1 MAKQRW
7 DLMEIFFGLLVLIIV
22 VAMIVIVT
30 DWIGYFVN
38 SS

>member
-22 VAMIVIVT
+22 VAKIVIVT